1 MKTKHYILLCI
12 VLAVTS
18 AMFLFVESVTHLEF
32 MFHLAAIPLEILLA
46 VFIVN
51 RFLGNKE
58 KEERR
63 RKLMLIKSCLFRSE
77 MRNLFI
83 TNFSALAYPSLTMAQ
98 IRNSTLDELRKV
110 RKEADTVE
118 YRSPEAMEPAIMEY
132 VKAQHV
138 WQNFMDLAI
147 TYDFKEVFQDTINI
161 LHFIHDVKQF
171 KDDNPR
177 TLFAYEA
184 EKSELLMEKTKNVLG
199 DGIRKFLDYAIEL
212 KEKQPELFC
221 DVISDYKY
229 VDQART
235 E

>member
-63 RKLMLIKSCLFRSE
+63 RKLMLIKSYLFRSE

-171 KDDNPR
+171 KDDNP
-177 TLFAYEA
+177 
-184 EKSELLMEKTKNVLG
+184 
-199 DGIRKFLDYAIEL
+199 
-212 KEKQPELFC
+212 
-221 DVISDYKY
+221 
-229 VDQART
+229 
-235 E
+235 